1 MFKATNNIES
11 GKGKSPL
18 PAKPKLKGQ
27 VKFVNKDKNLFFVT
41 LKKRVDLYFT
51 EHSLSKFG
59 NTAMVIKTFV
69 LLSVYI
75 LPFVC
80 ILVFN
85 PPFIVSL
92 VLWVLMGLGVAGLGM
107 SVMHDANH
115 GAYSTNKGVN
125 YLMGHVLNLLGGS
138 AVNWKYQ
145 HNILHHTYPNIIHM
159 DEDIDDK
166 LILRFTPHTEV
177 KPVHRFQWIYCFL
190 FYGLTS
196 LYWVTGKDFVQFV
209 KFKQNGVNS
218 SSKKENRVMLARI
231 IAIKVVYM
239 FVFLVLPSVFFA
251 IPFGEVIAG
260 FLIMHFVSGLVL
272 TVIFQLAH
280 SLEGTEHPIPNE
292 QGIIENDWAIH
303 QMKTTM
309 NFSRNN
315 KLLSWY
321 IGGLNF
327 QVEHHL
333 FPRISHMHYPRLSA
347 IVKETAAEFNV
358 PYLEH
363 TTFAQALQS
372 HITYLKKLGKLP
384 DLNELG

>member
-1 MFKATNNIES
+1 MES
-11 GKGKSPL
+11 GKGKNPL
-18 PAKPKLKGQ
+18 PVKQKLKGQ
-27 VKFVNKDKNLFFVT
+27 VKFVNRDKNLFFVT
-41 LKKRVDLYFT
+41 LKKRVDLYFA
-51 EHSLSKFG
+51 EHALSKFG
-59 NTAMVIKTFV
+59 NTAMVVKTII
-69 LLSVYI
+69 LLLAYI
-75 LPFVC
+75 VPFVC
-80 ILVFN
+80 ILVFS
-85 PPFIVSL
+85 PSFGISL
-92 VLWVLMGLGVAGLGM
+92 LLWLLMGLAVAGLGM

-115 GAYSTNKGVN
+115 GAYSSNKVVN
-125 YLMGHVLNLLGGS
+125 YLMAHILNLLGGS
-138 AVNWKYQ
+138 TVNWKYQ

-177 KPVHRFQWIYCFL
+177 KPVHRFQWIYFIL

-196 LYWVTGKDFVQFV
+196 LYWVLAKDFVQFV

-218 SSKKENRVMLARI
+218 SSKKENRIMLTRI
-231 IAIKVVYM
+231 IAVKAVYL
-239 FVFLVLPSVFFA
+239 FVFLVLPSLCFA

-260 FLIMHFVSGLVL
+260 FLVMNFVSGLVL
-272 TVIFQLAH
+272 TVVFQLAH

-292 QGIIENDWAIH
+292 QGVIENDWAVH

-309 NFSRNN
+309 NFSRKN
-315 KLLSWY
+315 KWLSWY
-321 IGGLNF
+321 VGGLNF

-333 FPRISHMHYPRLSA
+333 FPRISHVHYPRLST

-363 TTFAQALQS
+363 TTFFQAFKS
-372 HITYLKKLGKLP
+372 HIIYLKKLGKLP